1 MGQDQFAKKP
11 GIKNAIYKRE
21 IFFFFTRWRKWL
33 DSQGR

>member
-21 IFFFFTRWRKWL
+21 IFFFTRWRKWL